1 MNNIQFV
8 LKTQSCVC
16 TLLLTTLCEVQLV
29 VDSLARH
36 ELRVSALLHD
46 TTMVNDDDFVGVLN
60 SRQSVSYHQAC
71 TSNLRL
77 VKGFLHHLN
86 SKQCKRCLKLQFPQ
100 IRAHIFANYSC
111 FCCAICLKPFFSI
124 SSADLH
130 QYHMLIM
137 SNAKLAKISHN
148 EKSAQRDANT
158 ARKLA
163 VARFGHRPPVVRPL
177 PTGLI
182 TIHCAAKLSVQCNHN
197 HNHEHCIALFTIRPI
212 DQRCITVQVL
222 RNTIKTYID

>member
-16 TLLLTTLCEVQLV
+16 TLLLTTLCQVQLV

-86 SKQCKRCLKLQFPQ
+86 SKQRKRCLKLQFPQ
-100 IRAHIFANYSC
+100 IRSTLFRLHTSANDVLSLYQFAANKNLLFFCGTVIIIIIIIIINNNNNHDDIYSAVVMTEVIVRVHSVRLVNVEQRQVAAHPQTKPPDLGCESTC
-111 FCCAICLKPFFSI
+111 FRQLSSTTTVAI
-124 SSADLH
+124 
-130 QYHMLIM
+130 Y
-137 SNAKLAKISHN
+137 
-148 EKSAQRDANT
+148 
-158 ARKLA
+158 
-163 VARFGHRPPVVRPL
+163 
-177 PTGLI
+177 
-182 TIHCAAKLSVQCNHN
+182 
-197 HNHEHCIALFTIRPI
+197 
-212 DQRCITVQVL
+212 
-222 RNTIKTYID
+222 Y